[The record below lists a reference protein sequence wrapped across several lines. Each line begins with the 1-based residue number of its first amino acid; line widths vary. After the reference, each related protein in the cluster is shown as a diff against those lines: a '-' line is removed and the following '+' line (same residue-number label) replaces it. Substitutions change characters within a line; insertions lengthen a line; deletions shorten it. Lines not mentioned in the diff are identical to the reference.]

1 MTMLSAVVERQA
13 ELDGLSDAKLVEI
26 ALEGCENAVRLLIKR
41 NNQRLF
47 RVARAV
53 LRNDGEAEDVV
64 QETYV
69 RAFTKLHTF
78 RHDSSFSTWLT
89 RIALNEAMGRV
100 RRRRPVATIADLD
113 SAAAGHEGGGAIMFS
128 TSLIPPA
135 ADAEVARRQVRAFLE
150 QAIDDLAEPF
160 RIVFILRD
168 IEEMTTEETA
178 EHLSVKPETVKTR
191 LHRARRLLRVAIQA
205 RLSPT
210 FAELFPFDGARCERM
225 ADRVADRLRA
235 QTHGSLHWHEARH
248 SALFLPEGFARQ
260 WRVAL
265 HCLRRIAR
273 R

>member
-1 MTMLSAVVERQA
+1 MSILSAVVERHT
-13 ELDGLSDAKLVEI
+13 ELDGSSDARLVEV

-53 LRNDGEAEDVV
+53 LHSDGEAEDVV

-89 RIALNEAMGRV
+89 RIALNDAMGRV
-100 RRRRPVATIADLD
+100 RRRRPLATMDDLD
-113 SAAAGHEGGGAIMFS
+113 SAAASGEGGGVIMFP

-135 ADAEVARRQVRAFLE
+135 ADAEVARSQVRAFLE
-150 QAIDDLAEPF
+150 QAVDDLPESF

-168 IEEMTTEETA
+168 IEDMTTEETA

-191 LHRARRLLRVAIQA
+191 LHRARRLLRAAIQA

-225 ADRVADRLRA
+225 ADRVVDRLRTPA
-235 QTHGSLHWHEARH
+235 GAEPTFPRTTS
-248 SALFLPEGFARQ
+248 
-260 WRVAL
+260 
-265 HCLRRIAR
+265 
-273 R
+273 